1 MEIDAGPGI
10 DEQAPPEGDFVV
22 SATGLVSRTL
32 SVWGRNIL
40 TFVILFGV
48 LSAIFTVVRFFV
60 LWMIFGDPVSAQIL
74 MGYMGTDPFSFFIGL
89 FSLVQF
95 DLLPPAM
102 LNTFVSVSLLLM
114 VISMIVYAIL
124 IGATI
129 KYTIDDY
136 GRGQSDTGESVSVA
150 MGRSGTLIMAQL
162 IVGFLSA
169 LLFAPALLYMLF
181 VPVTVTTLTTFLTL
195 ILVTFVLVLYVSIRL
210 APTAAVVIVED
221 KSAFDS
227 VKRAFDLTGGQ
238 FWHVFVGQIVLGI
251 VVVILDIIVGMFLL
265 GLTLG
270 SGWVGGL
277 LPVIVSGLLFVA
289 IPYVFQAVL
298 YMDLEARDLETSQQ
312 LW

>member
-40 TFVILFGV
+40 TFIILFGI
-48 LSAIFTVVRFFV
+48 LSAIFTVVRFFA
-60 LWMIFGDPVSAQIL
+60 LWMIFGDPSLAQIL

-95 DLLPPAM
+95 GFLPPNVM
-102 LNTFVSVSLLLM
+102 NTFVSVSLLLM
-114 VISMIVYAIL
+114 VVSMIVYAVL

-129 KYTIDDY
+129 RYSIDDY
-136 GRGQSDTGESVSVA
+136 GRSQANTGESVSVA

-162 IVGFLSA
+162 IVGFISA
-169 LLFAPALLYMLF
+169 VLFAPALLYIFF
-181 VPVTVTTLTTFLTL
+181 VPVTVGTLTTFLVL

-221 KSAFDS
+221 KSAIDS
-227 VKRAFDLTGGQ
+227 VRRAFDLTAGQ
-238 FWHVFVGQIVLGI
+238 FWHVFAGQIVLGI
-251 VVVILDIIVGMFLL
+251 VVVILDIIVGTFLL
-265 GLTLG
+265 GLTFGLG
-270 SGWVGGL
+270 WIGGL
-277 LPVIVSGLLFVA
+277 LPVVVSGLLFVA
-289 IPYVFQAVL
+289 VPYVFQAVL

>member
-1 MEIDAGPGI
+1 MEIGSGPGI
-10 DEQAPPEGDFVV
+10 DDQAPPRGNFVV
-22 SATGLVSRTL
+22 GATGLVSRTL

-48 LSAIFTVVRFFV
+48 LAAIFTIVRFFL
-60 LWMIFGDPVSAQIL
+60 LWMIFGDPILAQNL
-74 MGYMGTDPFSFFIGL
+74 MGFMGTDPFSFFVGL

-95 DLLPPAM
+95 GLLSPSTM
-102 LNTFVSVSLLLM
+102 STFVSVSLFLM
-114 VISMIVYAIL
+114 VVSMIVYAVL

-129 KYTIDDY
+129 KFSIDDY
-136 GRGQSDTGESVSVA
+136 GRGHANTGESVSVA

-162 IVGFLSA
+162 IVGFVSA

-181 VPVTVTTLTTFLTL
+181 VSVTIETVTTLLTL

-221 KSAFDS
+221 KSAIDS

-238 FWHVFVGQIVLGI
+238 FWHVFAGQIVLGI
-251 VVVILDIIVGMFLL
+251 VVVILDIVVGMFLF
-265 GLTLG
+265 GLTFGLG
-270 SGWVGGL
+270 WLGGI
-277 LPVIVSGLLFVA
+277 LPVAVSGLLFVA